1 MKVVNVITGTN
12 VTKNQPVQVPSDTTL
27 RAVLEAAQI
36 EYQRGGITIDG
47 VSLQPGD
54 IDKTFDDFNVANTT
68 WLLQVK
74 KADNANF

>member
-27 RAVLEAAQI
+27 REVLEAAQI

-54 IDKTFDDFNVANTT
+54 IDKTFDDFNVAATT

-74 KADNANF
+74 KADNA

>member
-1 MKVVNVITGTN
+1 M
-12 VTKNQPVQVPSDTTL
+12 
-27 RAVLEAAQI
+27 LEAAQI

-54 IDKTFDDFNVANTT
+54 IDKTFDDFNVAATT

-74 KADNANF
+74 KADNA